1 MNIACV
7 DVFALQRVPPG
18 QDWKAI
24 SHVLAFSA
32 LFCSCVTHSPS
43 SAYQESKGLFLPK
56 QAHQSNGVSLEEVK
70 KG

>member
-1 MNIACV
+1 M
-7 DVFALQRVPPG
+7 FLLYRESLQVRTGRQFHTFWLFLPSSAHVP
-18 QDWKAI
+18 
-24 SHVLAFSA
+24 HTV
-32 LFCSCVTHSPS
+32 